1 MKKYFKSLILVILII
16 VLSVLIVKRL
26 FPVKYGEQ
34 IDTYCSEYGVDKSLV
49 LAIIKAESGFDV
61 NAKSLAGATGL
72 MQLTEETALWCGQQ
86 MGLTLTTEDIN
97 NPETNIRVGIW
108 YLSYLIKETESESVA
123 IISYNAGIN
132 KVREWIDNKLIEPKN
147 VNFDKIPYEETRN
160 YIKKVLLYKQIYSI
174 LYNITP

>member
-26 FPVKYGEQ
+26 FPIKYSEQ
-34 IDTYCSEYGVDKSLV
+34 IDIYCSEYGVDKSLV
-49 LAIIKAESGFDV
+49 LAIIKAESNFDE
-61 NAKSLAGATGL
+61 NAQSHADAMGL
-72 MQLTEETALWCGQQ
+72 MQLTEETALWCGKQIS
-86 MGLTLTTEDIN
+86 LNLTTDDIKE
-97 NPETNIRVGIW
+97 PETNIRIGIW
-108 YLSYLIKETESESVA
+108 YLSYLLNETKSENIA

-132 KVREWIDNKLIEPKN
+132 KVREWIDTDIIDENN
-147 VNFDKIPYEETRN
+147 VNFENIPYDETKN

>member
-26 FPVKYGEQ
+26 FPVRYGEQ

-86 MGLTLTTEDIN
+86 MGLTFTTEDIN
-97 NPETNIRVGIW
+97 NPETNIRIGIW
-108 YLSYLIKETESESVA
+108 YLSYLLNETKSENIA

-132 KVREWIDNKLIEPKN
+132 KVREWIDTDVIDENN
-147 VNFDKIPYEETRN
+147 VNFENIPYDETKN